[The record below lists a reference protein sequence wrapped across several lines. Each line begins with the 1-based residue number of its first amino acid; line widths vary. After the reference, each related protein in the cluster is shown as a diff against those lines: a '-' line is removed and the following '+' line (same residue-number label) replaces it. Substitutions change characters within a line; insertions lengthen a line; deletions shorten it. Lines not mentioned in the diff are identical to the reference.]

1 MTAEV
6 SRRCRGT
13 TQPNQE
19 QKLDQS
25 TRCRKAIED
34 AEPFLINPPGIEKLS
49 GLQLEKVEVARQ
61 TARYR
66 GGIEEVSSQLLKA
79 VFQDE
84 KNTDKNAIQHATQ
97 PMIQTTYLS
106 SLCDSELISL
116 DLSLDTSLIS
126 LPNSLIS
133 LP

>member
-25 TRCRKAIED
+25 TRCREAIED
-34 AEPFLINPPGIEKLS
+34 AEPFLIDPPGIKKLS
-49 GLQLEKVEVARQ
+49 GLQLEKVEEARQ

-66 GGIEEVSSQLLKA
+66 GDVEPAFKTNFSR
-79 VFQDE
+79 
-84 KNTDKNAIQHATQ
+84 
-97 PMIQTTYLS
+97 
-106 SLCDSELISL
+106 
-116 DLSLDTSLIS
+116 
-126 LPNSLIS
+126 
-133 LP
+133 